1 MTGARS
7 QFGTIRSTGAAGL
20 RPPSPLVRLH
30 GWRKREVRAGFTLVE
45 LVIVFAIIAILVALA
60 VPSLSGLT
68 RVSSEGAIRTTMR
81 SLFAS
86 ARMRAAAT
94 QRYVGIRFQQA
105 RDGRQYAVMLEQVQP
120 SEHFP
125 GGCPS
130 YYQNCTFLTFT
141 AAGGSE
147 PIPLPRGVEVARG
160 DLETWK
166 PRGAG
171 GTAPAQPDMGFV
183 EDPNGVPG
191 VIPATTFTVVFS
203 PSGQIVRRQ
212 VHVTQ
217 RPDRWFR
224 ASSGNFTVR
233 TWHDPVFNLAK
244 RGKFLPDVID
254 ESPPVPKPLPPDDPD
269 DLELDTDPDPQT
281 GDGPNTGKRNTPD
294 TALYE
299 MSQNSVWV
307 YERQKRLDAGATPFA
322 GYIQQQG
329 TLIPLNVYTGAPVNT
344 RQ

>member
-1 MTGARS
+1 VTGARS

-94 QRYVGIRFQQA
+94 QRYVGIRFQQDA
-105 RDGRQYAVMLEQVQP
+105 EGRQYAVMLQQVEP
-120 SEHFP
+120 SEYFP
-125 GGCPS
+125 NGCPA
-130 YYQNCTFLTFT
+130 YHMQCTFLTLT
-141 AAGGSE
+141 AVGEE
-147 PIPLPRGVEVARG
+147 PLQLPRGVELAQG
-160 DLETWK
+160 DVGL
-166 PRGAG
+166 AA
-171 GTAPAQPDMGFV
+171 APEAEFEPDPV
-183 EDPNGVPG
+183 RK

-307 YERQKRLDAGATPFA
+307 YEHQKRLDAGATPFA

>member
-1 MTGARS
+1 VTGMGSHVRI
-7 QFGTIRSTGAAGL
+7 TRGAAPVGL
-20 RPPSPLVRLH
+20 ARASSRPAAAGSGRAGLH
-30 GWRKREVRAGFTLVE
+30 AGFTLVE

-68 RVSSEGAIRTTMR
+68 RVSSEGAMHTAMR

-94 QRYVGIRFQQA
+94 QRYTGIRFQQA
-105 RDGRQYAVMLEQVQP
+105 RDGRQYAIMLEQVQP

-125 GGCPS
+125 GGCPR
-130 YYQNCTFLTFT
+130 YVPNCTFLTFT

-160 DLETWK
+160 DLESWK

-183 EDPNGVPG
+183 EDPDGVPG

-217 RPDRWFR
+217 RPDRYDDQ
-224 ASSGNFTVR
+224 SSYLK
-233 TWHDPVFNLAK
+233 TWSDPVFNLTYMLPNK
-244 RGKFLPDVID
+244 DVMFPPDVKD
-254 ESPPVPKPLPPDDPD
+254 QGTSANTTDN
-269 DLELDTDPDPQT
+269 TDPDPDPPSETDRGGRATESDT
-281 GDGPNTGKRNTPD
+281 GFFDI
-294 TALYE
+294 
-299 MSQNSVWV
+299 SQNSLWV
-307 YERQKRLDAGATPFA
+307 YEQQKRIETGAAPFRD
-322 GYIQQQG
+322 YIARSG
-329 TLIPLNVYTGAPVNT
+329 VWIPLNIYTGAPVNT
-344 RQ
+344 QQ

>member
-94 QRYVGIRFQQA
+94 QRYTGIRFQQA
-105 RDGRQYAVMLEQVQP
+105 RDGRQYAIMLEQVQP

-160 DLETWK
+160 DLESWK
-166 PRGAG
+166 PRGVGA
-171 GTAPAQPDMGFV
+171 TAPAQPDNAFV
-183 EDPNGVPG
+183 EDPDGVPG

-217 RPDRWFR
+217 RPDRYYDQ
-224 ASSGNFTVR
+224 S
-233 TWHDPVFNLAK
+233 TWSDPVFNLTYMLPNK
-244 RGKFLPDVID
+244 DVMFPPDVRAT
-254 ESPPVPKPLPPDDPD
+254 ES
-269 DLELDTDPDPQT
+269 DTGFFDI
-281 GDGPNTGKRNTPD
+281 
-294 TALYE
+294 
-299 MSQNSVWV
+299 SQNSLWV
-307 YERQKRLDAGATPFA
+307 YEQQKRIETGAAPFRD
-322 GYIQQQG
+322 YIARSG
-329 TLIPLNVYTGAPVNT
+329 VWIPLNIYTGAPVNT
-344 RQ
+344 QQ

>member
-1 MTGARS
+1 MTGMGSHVRI
-7 QFGTIRSTGAAGL
+7 TRGAAPVGFARAGSRPAAAGSGRAGL
-20 RPPSPLVRLH
+20 H
-30 GWRKREVRAGFTLVE
+30 AGFTLVE

-120 SEHFP
+120 GEHFP

-217 RPDRWFR
+217 RPDQYFNQPDYRM
-224 ASSGNFTVR
+224 
-233 TWHDPVFNLAK
+233 TWWDPVFSLTYTLPNT
-244 RGKFLPDVID
+244 GVMFPPDVKD
-254 ESPPVPKPLPPDDPD
+254 QGTSANTTNN
-269 DLELDTDPDPQT
+269 TDPDPDPPSETICGGNPTQQDL
-281 GDGPNTGKRNTPD
+281 GFYDI
-294 TALYE
+294 
-299 MSQNSVWV
+299 SQNSLWV
-307 YERQKRLDAGATPFA
+307 YEQQKRIETGAAPFRD
-322 GYIQQQG
+322 YIARSG
-329 TLIPLNVYTGAPVNT
+329 VWIPLNIYTGAPVNT
-344 RQ
+344 QQ

>member
-120 SEHFP
+120 GEHFP
-125 GGCPS
+125 GGCPR

-217 RPDRWFR
+217 RPDQYFNQPDYRM
-224 ASSGNFTVR
+224 
-233 TWHDPVFNLAK
+233 TWWDPVFSLTYTLPNT
-244 RGKFLPDVID
+244 GVMFPPDVKD
-254 ESPPVPKPLPPDDPD
+254 QGTSANTTNN
-269 DLELDTDPDPQT
+269 TDPDPDPPSETICGGNPTQQDL
-281 GDGPNTGKRNTPD
+281 GFYDI
-294 TALYE
+294 
-299 MSQNSVWV
+299 SQNSLWV
-307 YERQKRLDAGATPFA
+307 YEQQKRIETGAAPFRD
-322 GYIQQQG
+322 YIARSG
-329 TLIPLNVYTGAPVNT
+329 VWIPLNIYTGAPVNT
-344 RQ
+344 QQ